1 MFDAVEL
8 SKATEKIVCKNSSGN
23 LRKYYRF
30 RPAAFYGGIATADC
44 VGCNLR
50 CIFCWAWNVVNN
62 SAKIGNFYSPEEV
75 AEKLVGIAKKK
86 GFSQIRISGNEPTIG
101 KKHLLKILGL
111 IPPSFHFILETNGI
125 LIGHDADYAKQLSK
139 FDNLH
144 VRVSL
149 KGTNEEEFSKL
160 SGAYGAS
167 FNLQLNSLRNLVN
180 EDVSCH
186 AALIEIAKAD
196 LRGLK
201 AKLKS
206 IDAKLE
212 NIEIEPLIA
221 YPAVKARL
229 AKGGLSNINIFEK

>member
-1 MFDAVEL
+1 MFDSIEL
-8 SKATEKIVCKNSSGN
+8 SKVTEKIVCKNN

-50 CIFCWAWNVVNN
+50 CVFCWAWNVVNN
-62 SAKIGNFYSPEEV
+62 PIKVGNFYSPKEV
-75 AEKLVGIAKKK
+75 AEKLISIAKKK
-86 GFSQIRISGNEPTIG
+86 SLSQIRISGNEPTIG
-101 KKHLLKILGL
+101 KEHLLKILEL
-111 IPPSFHFILETNGI
+111 IPSSLHFILETNGI
-125 LIGHDADYAKQLSK
+125 LIGYDANYAKQLSE
-139 FDNLH
+139 FNNLH

-160 SGAYGAS
+160 TGANPAS
-167 FNLQLNSLRNLVN
+167 FNLQLNSLRNLIDA
-180 EDVSCH
+180 DVSCH
-186 AALIEIAKAD
+186 AALIEIARAD
-196 LRGLK
+196 LQSLK
-201 AKLKS
+201 TKLKT

-229 AKGGLSNINIFEK
+229 SKAGLM